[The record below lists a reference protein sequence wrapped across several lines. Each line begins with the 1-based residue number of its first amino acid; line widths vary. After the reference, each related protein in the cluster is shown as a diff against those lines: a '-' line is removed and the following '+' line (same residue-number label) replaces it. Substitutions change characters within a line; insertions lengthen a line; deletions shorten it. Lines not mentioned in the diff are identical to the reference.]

1 MAWIL
6 CIETATKS
14 CSVALAKDGHLVAV
28 KEEVSEQ
35 YSHSEQLTVFIE
47 QLLQIEKLKVSDLD
61 AIAVSSGP
69 GSYTGLR
76 IGASSAKGLCYAS
89 DVPLIAVSTLGAM
102 AQAMKDKYPEAQL
115 CPMIDA
121 RRMEVYC
128 ALYSKSQASSVIAK
142 VIDGDSF
149 KDELAQGLVLFF
161 GDGADKCQEILTHT
175 NARFELGVYPSA
187 VNMISLAYDKFQ
199 NQDFEDIVYFEPF
212 YLKDFVAR
220 VKK

>member
-47 QLLQIEKLKVSDLD
+47 QLLQQEGLKVSDLD

-76 IGASSAKGLCYAS
+76 IGVSTAKGLCYAS

-115 CPMIDA
+115 CPMLDA

-128 ALYSKSQASSVIAK
+128 ALYSKSQASPVVAK
-142 VIDGDSF
+142 IIDQDSF
-149 KDELAQGLVLFF
+149 WRNCTRTPLFF
-161 GDGADKCQEILTHT
+161 GDGADKCQDVLTHT
-175 NARFELGVYPSA
+175 NAHFELGVYPSA
-187 VNMISLAYDKFQ
+187 ANMIPLAQDKFQ
-199 NQDFEDIVYFEPF
+199 NQDFEDIAYFEPF
-212 YLKDFVAR
+212 YLKDFVAG

>member
-14 CSVALAKDGHLVAV
+14 CSVALAKYGHLVAV
-28 KEEVSEQ
+28 KEEVSEK
-35 YSHSEQLTVFIE
+35 YSHSEKLTVFIE
-47 QLLQIEKLKVSDLD
+47 QLLQQEGLKVSDLD

-76 IGASSAKGLCYAS
+76 IGVSTAKGLCYAS
-89 DVPLIAVSTLGAM
+89 DVPLIALSTLDTM

-115 CPMIDA
+115 CPMLDA

-128 ALYSKSQASSVIAK
+128 ALYSKSQASPVVAK
-142 VIDGDSF
+142 IIDQDSF
-149 KDELAQGLVLFF
+149 AEELAKGSLLFF
-161 GDGADKCQEILTHT
+161 GDGADKCKDVLTHT
-175 NARFELGVYPSA
+175 NAHFELGVYPSA
-187 VNMISLAYDKFQ
+187 TNMIPLAHEKFQ
-199 NQDFEDIVYFEPF
+199 NQVFEDVAYFEPF
-212 YLKDFVAR
+212 YLKDFLPG